1 MDPFGRPRE
10 DDLGRAIEYT
20 VHHNRATVRVDAE
33 DGGPTEVTFRRPGGD
48 HMVVVPSG
56 QVAQVAWQELNQRH
70 ARGEQLRTNRA
81 VLPAPLTLDRLVA
94 LRRAHLA
101 ERHTLLGWSLADD
114 HFNQLLYTERQT
126 FGWAFADLRPG
137 EDRQIFGLPLEVRRT
152 GDLDGV
158 SWLEWSVV

>member
-48 HMVVVPSG
+48 HTVVVPSG

-70 ARGEQLRTNRA
+70 ARGQRIRVNRE
-81 VLPAPLTLDRLVA
+81 VLPEVTLDALVKV
-94 LRRAHLA
+94 RRAHLA
-101 ERHTLLGWSLADD
+101 ERHTLLRWSLAPDTLD
-114 HFNQLLYTERQT
+114 QLLQGDDVDFRMVLIHARDSQ
-126 FGWAFADLRPG
+126 LL
-137 EDRQIFGLPLEVRRT
+137 GLPLEVRRT

>member
-10 DDLGRAIEYT
+10 DDLCRAIEYT

-33 DGGPTEVTFRRPGGD
+33 GGGPTEVTFRRPGGE
-48 HMVVVPSG
+48 HAVTVASG

-70 ARGEQLRTNRA
+70 ARGQRIRVNREA
-81 VLPAPLTLDRLVA
+81 LATPITLDGLIEV
-94 LRRAHLA
+94 RRNHLG
-101 ERHTLLGWSLADD
+101 EQHTLLRWSLADD

-137 EDRQIFGLPLEVRRT
+137 EDRQIFGLPLEVRRP

-158 SWLEWSVV
+158 SWLEWSVA

>member
-48 HMVVVPSG
+48 HTVVVPSG

-70 ARGEQLRTNRA
+70 ARGQRIRVNRE
-81 VLPAPLTLDRLVA
+81 VLPPVTLDALVKV
-94 LRRAHLA
+94 RRAHLA
-101 ERHTLLGWSLADD
+101 ERHTLLRWSLAD
-114 HFNQLLYTERQT
+114 TISTSSSIRS
-126 FGWAFADLRPG
+126 ARPWL
-137 EDRQIFGLPLEVRRT
+137 GLMPTCAPVRTARSSACPWRSAGPAT
-152 GDLDGV
+152 
-158 SWLEWSVV
+158 WTA